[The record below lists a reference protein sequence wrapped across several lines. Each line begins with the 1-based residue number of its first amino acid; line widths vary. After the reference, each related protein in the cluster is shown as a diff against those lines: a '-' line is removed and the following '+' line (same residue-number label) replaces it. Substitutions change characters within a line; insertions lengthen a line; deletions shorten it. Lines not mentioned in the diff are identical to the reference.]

1 MHLNVYLLVV
11 VLHMYFYFQ
20 LKENKD
26 KENTLPCFFFFQEY
40 TETECLCEDRAN
52 SKAIQTLTKAK
63 TVNLY
68 RFEKK
73 KRQPGIWAITSFKQ
87 TLFLLNPEN

>member
-11 VLHMYFYFQ
+11 VLHTFVSNSKKMIKKIPSFAFSSFKSIQ
-20 LKENKD
+20 RL
-26 KENTLPCFFFFQEY
+26 NTSVR
-40 TETECLCEDRAN
+40 TEQN

-68 RFEKK
+68 RFEKQK
-73 KRQPGIWAITSFKQ
+73 MTARHM
-87 TLFLLNPEN
+87 NPHTF

>member
-26 KENTLPCFFFFQEY
+26 KENTLLAF
-40 TETECLCEDRAN
+40 
-52 SKAIQTLTKAK
+52 S
-63 TVNLY
+63 
-68 RFEKK
+68 
-73 KRQPGIWAITSFKQ
+73 SFKSIQ
-87 TLFLLNPEN
+87 RLNASVKIEQIAKQFRL